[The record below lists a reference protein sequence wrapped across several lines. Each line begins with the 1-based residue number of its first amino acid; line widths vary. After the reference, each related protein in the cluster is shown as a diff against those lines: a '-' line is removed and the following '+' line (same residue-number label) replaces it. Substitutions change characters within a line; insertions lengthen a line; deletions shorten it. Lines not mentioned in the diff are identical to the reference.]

1 MGCGPGNC
9 AKSRMDSL
17 NISQRIAEL
26 LKEAE
31 KQEKLSKEASKVSA
45 ELALVAADLRRQ
57 ARLLK
62 TKSPVK

>member
-1 MGCGPGNC
+1 
-9 AKSRMDSL
+9 MDSL

-31 KQEKLSKEASKVSA
+31 KQEKLSKEASKVSG

>member
-1 MGCGPGNC
+1 VLRVGWIP
-9 AKSRMDSL
+9 
-17 NISQRIAEL
+17 

>member
-1 MGCGPGNC
+1 VGLETVLRVGWIP
-9 AKSRMDSL
+9 
-17 NISQRIAEL
+17 